1 MVNIFGLG
9 YIGKAY
15 AQKYDCVIQDRNNLV
30 PNIDKC
36 NNILFTISTIDNYN
50 VNINP
55 YLDIETN
62 LILLIRVLENF
73 RHVKNY
79 QDKTFNFLS
88 SWFVYGDTTL
98 PASELSYSLTYLINE
113 LKHNRAVYLYEKGE
127 FYRDYIDIED
137 ACSAIHLAITKSNV
151 NEIYNIGNGVPIKF
165 IDIMKYVAHKLN
177 RESLIKETP
186 QPEFHKNVQV
196 KSMYMDTSKLKSLG
210 YSNKFTI
217 HDTLDKLIVDFIK

>member
-98 PASELSYSLTYLINE
+98 PASELSYCVPKGFYSITKRAAEQLLISYCETYNIKYRILRLANVIGGTDLKVSKKKNALTYLINE

-177 RESLIKETP
+177 R
-186 QPEFHKNVQV
+186 
-196 KSMYMDTSKLKSLG
+196 
-210 YSNKFTI
+210 
-217 HDTLDKLIVDFIK
+217 